1 VTVSIVVAATD
12 GEVIGSGGDL
22 PWHLPE
28 DLRHFKR
35 LTLGHVAVMGRVT
48 YQSILE
54 RLGHA
59 LPGRT
64 SVVVSSHPVPGD
76 GDGVLAAASPR
87 AALDLAG
94 EIAGG
99 GREVFVIGG
108 ESIYRQLL
116 PAVDHVHL
124 TRIHRDF
131 PGDRRM
137 PDGWLDGFELTAAR
151 PGTSETVPYEFLEY
165 RRARP

>member
-12 GEVIGSGGDL
+12 GEVIGSGGVL

-48 YQSILE
+48 YQSILD
-54 RLGHA
+54 RLGRA
-59 LPGRT
+59 LPGRM
-64 SVVVSSHPVPGD
+64 SVVVSSKPLAGD
-76 GDGVLAAASPR
+76 GGGVLSAATPR
-87 AALDLAG
+87 AALD
-94 EIAGG
+94 IATGMAQP
-99 GREVFVIGG
+99 GRQVFVIGG

-116 PAVDHVHL
+116 PAADRVYL
-124 TRIHRDF
+124 TRIHQDF
-131 PGDRRM
+131 DGDRRM

-151 PGTSETVPYEFLEY
+151 PGTDPAVPYEFLEY

>member
-1 VTVSIVVAATD
+1 VKVSIVVAATD
-12 GEVIGSGGDL
+12 GEVIGANGAL

-35 LTLGHVAVMGRVT
+35 LTMGHVVVMGRVT
-48 YQSILE
+48 YQSILD
-54 RLGHA
+54 RLGHP

-64 SVVVSSHPVPGD
+64 SVVVTSRPLPQD
-76 GDGVLAAASPR
+76 REDVLVAASPQV
-87 AALDLAG
+87 AL
-94 EIAGG
+94 EIAAEAGG
-99 GREVFVIGG
+99 SEVFVIGG

-116 PAVDHVHL
+116 PAVDRVYL

-137 PDGWLDGFELTAAR
+137 PDGWLDGFELTATR
-151 PGTSETVPYEFLEY
+151 PGTDPALPCEFLEY
-165 RRARP
+165 QRART